1 MRSGLMFRIVGL
13 ALALML
19 FGAACA
25 SSNGSDTGAA
35 GGSGSGT
42 SNEDSDDMS
51 MSPDTEDGDATA
63 STASVETPAATLVRD
78 LTALLKQHE
87 YHAAIALYTAVQAG
101 GDLEDPTV
109 QAAVKA
115 LDDNT
120 KNLGAAIG
128 SIYGNA
134 AEKKFLASWRAHI
147 GFFVDYTLAKATGDD
162 AAAKKALKDLDG
174 YRADF
179 GALIEGAT
187 EGELT
192 QDAVA
197 EALKPHV
204 ESTIDVIDSLVAG
217 KGDVFDKL
225 RVAASHLPN
234 IATALAGGIAAQQDL
249 EGSVDDPAT
258 MLQRDLTAL
267 LQGHE
272 YFAGIALYT
281 AVQAKGDLKD
291 PVVAAAV
298 KELDDNSVDLAEA
311 IESVYGPEA
320 GKQFLDLWRAHIGF
334 FVDYTLAK
342 ATGDEMAAKK
352 AQKDLDGYR
361 RDFGALIEG
370 ATEGGLSQDAVAE
383 ALDVHV
389 NSTIAAIDSIV
400 AADGKAFDKL
410 QEAAMHLPGLAT
422 TLSGA
427 IVEQF
432 PEKF

>member
-1 MRSGLMFRIVGL
+1 MRKGLTFRVVGL

-25 SSNGSDTGAA
+25 SSNESGGGST
-35 GGSGSGT
+35 GSGSGT
-42 SNEDSDDMS
+42 GATSEDTDDMS
-51 MSPDTEDGDATA
+51 MSPEDEGSGEA
-63 STASVETPAATLVRD
+63 SAASVETPAATLVRD

-87 YHAAIALYTAVQAG
+87 YHAAIALYTAVQAE

-128 SIYGNA
+128 SIYGNE

-147 GFFVDYTLAKATGDD
+147 GFFVDYTLAKATGDQ

-187 EGELT
+187 EGELS

-197 EALKPHV
+197 DALKPHV

-217 KGDVFDKL
+217 KDDVFDKL

-249 EGSVDDPAT
+249 EGSVDDPASI
-258 MLQRDLTAL
+258 LQRDLTAL

-281 AVQAKGDLKD
+281 AVQAKGDLED

-298 KELDDNSVDLAEA
+298 KELDDNSVDLSEA

-320 GKQFLDLWRAHIGF
+320 GKKFLALWRAHIGF
-334 FVDYTLAK
+334 FVDYTLAE
-342 ATGDEMAAKK
+342 ATGDEMAAKR
-352 AQKDLDGYR
+352 AEKDLDGYR
-361 RDFGALIEG
+361 NDFGALIEG
-370 ATEGGLSQDAVAE
+370 ATEGGLSQEAVAD
-383 ALDVHV
+383 ALSVHV
-389 NSTIAAIDSIV
+389 DSTIAAIDSIV

-410 QEAAMHLPGLAT
+410 QVAAGHLPGLAT